1 MEGVVPGNRRA
12 PSGHAGRTRPGLM
25 VVGVLGGACAA
36 AWLLSGDWIPAV
48 AILVLW
54 AVWRYLRAREGPPVL
69 AMALTFQWVQVTAGL
84 WYYALTG
91 VRLPALDLS
100 DYRPAVLIGLGCLVA
115 LLIGLRLGMGI
126 VRLSPATTAT
136 SDPSFGWEAL
146 IAVYVVSI
154 AVTGAVQEF
163 AWEVPSLTQGILALT
178 YARFALLFLI
188 FRRLSQPRVRMGWIA
203 IVLAGEVVLGF
214 TGYFA
219 GFREPMMM
227 ATMAIAGAFDHR
239 RLKHWAVIGAL
250 GMVMLLSGVI
260 WMGIRTEYRRDFEDQ
275 VFATS
280 RDARLDRIATLSARW
295 IDRSPTEIVSD
306 VDLFVDRL
314 WAVYYPALAMA
325 RVPDV
330 VPHEDGALLSS
341 AVVHALTPRVL
352 FPDKP
357 AVESDS
363 DKVRRYSG
371 LWVAG
376 SEENTSIAFGYA
388 GEAYV
393 DFGTPLMFAPV
404 FAYGVL
410 MGIAYHGLL
419 RAIRVREL
427 AIAAVTVILW
437 LSLYL
442 FERSWANMLGLSLT
456 LIAYLGGATLLLDR
470 FLLWR
475 RTSSMRGGPV
485 AGRPARV
492 GSRGG

>member
-1 MEGVVPGNRRA
+1 
-12 PSGHAGRTRPGLM
+12 M
-25 VVGVLGGACAA
+25 VLGVLGSVCGA
-36 AWLLSGDWIPAV
+36 AWFLSGDWIPSV

-54 AVWRYLRAREGPPVL
+54 GVWRSLRAREGPPVL

-100 DYRPAVLIGLGCLVA
+100 DYGRAALIGLGCLVA
-115 LLIGLRLGMGI
+115 LSIGLKLGMGT
-126 VRLSPATTAT
+126 VRLAPAA
-136 SDPSFGWEAL
+136 PAKPEPAFGWEAL
-146 IAVYVVSI
+146 IAAYAVSI
-154 AVTGAVQEF
+154 AVTGAVQEA
-163 AWEVPSLTQGILALT
+163 AWEVPTLTQWILALT
-178 YARFALLFLI
+178 YARFALLFLM

-203 IVLAGEVVLGF
+203 LVLAGEVVLGF

-227 ATMAIAGAFDHR
+227 AAMAVAGAFDRR

-250 GMVMLLSGVI
+250 GVLMLASGVI

-275 VFATS
+275 VFASS
-280 RDARLDRIATLSARW
+280 REARLDRIATLSSRW
-295 IDRSPTEIVSD
+295 LDRSPGEIVSD

-314 WAVYYPALAMA
+314 WAIYYPALAMS
-325 RVPDV
+325 RIPDV
-330 VPHEDGALLSS
+330 IPHEDGALLLS
-341 AVVHALTPRVL
+341 AVAHALTPRVL

-357 AVESDS
+357 ALESDS

-388 GEAYV
+388 AEAYV
-393 DFGTPLMFAPV
+393 DFGVPLMFAPV
-404 FAYGVL
+404 LAYGIL

-419 RAIRVREL
+419 RIIRGREL
-427 AIAAVTVILW
+427 AIAAATVILW

-456 LIAYLGGATLLLDR
+456 LIAYLGGATFLLDR
-470 FLLWR
+470 FLVWR
-475 RTSSMRGGPV
+475 HAAATRGRPV
-485 AGRPARV
+485 PSRPARV
-492 GSRGG
+492 GPRGG

>member
-1 MEGVVPGNRRA
+1 M
-12 PSGHAGRTRPGLM
+12 
-25 VVGVLGGACAA
+25 CAA
-36 AWLLSGDWIPAV
+36 AWLLSADWIPAV
-48 AILVLW
+48 AIWVLW
-54 AVWRYLRAREGPPVL
+54 AAWRYLRAREGPPVL
-69 AMALTFQWVQVTAGL
+69 AMAFTFQWVQVTAGM

-91 VRLPALDLS
+91 IRLPALDLS
-100 DYRPAVLIGLGCLVA
+100 DYRPAILIGLGCLVA
-115 LLIGLRLGMGI
+115 LLLGLRLGMGI
-126 VRLSPATTAT
+126 IRLPPGAKTEPAQA
-136 SDPSFGWEAL
+136 FGWLAL
-146 IAVYVVSI
+146 IAVYLVSVAI
-154 AVTGAVQEF
+154 TGAVQEL

-178 YARFALLFLI
+178 YARFALLFLM
-188 FRRLSQPRVRMGWIA
+188 FRRLSQPRVRMGWISIA
-203 IVLAGEVVLGF
+203 LAGEVVLGF

-227 ATMAIAGAFDHR
+227 AAMAITGAFDRR
-239 RLKHWAVIGAL
+239 RLKHWAVLGTL

-280 RDARLDRIATLSARW
+280 RDARLDRIATLSSRW

-314 WAVYYPALAMA
+314 WAIYYPALALG
-325 RVPDV
+325 RVPGV
-330 VPHEDGALLSS
+330 MPHEDGAILSG

-371 LWVAG
+371 VWVAG
-376 SEENTSIAFGYA
+376 TEENTSIAFGYA

-393 DFGTPLMFAPV
+393 DFGIPVMFVPV
-404 FAYGVL
+404 FAYGLL
-410 MGIAYHGLL
+410 MGMAYHGLL
-419 RAIRVREL
+419 RAIRLREL
-427 AIAAVTVILW
+427 AIAAVTVIFW

-442 FERSWANMLGLSLT
+442 YERSWANMLGLSLT
-456 LIAYLGGATLLLDR
+456 LIAYLGGATFLIDR

-475 RTSSMRGGPV
+475 RASAARPG
-485 AGRPARV
+485 GRPVHVSPLR
-492 GSRGG
+492 